1 MKIKKITSLIIS
13 SAVSAAMLSC
23 FPVFSE
29 EAAET
34 PAGEYTLEYEIFQND
49 KGDSYAAVTGYTG
62 EPVNVEIPAEYE
74 GYTVKEIS
82 SGAFK
87 ECETI
92 ESVVIP
98 DCVET
103 IDVHCFDS
111 CSNLAEVTL
120 PNGLTGIGQY
130 AFRGCVNLKT
140 IQFPVM
146 LRKIGG
152 SAFECSG
159 ISGDIVFPENLEE
172 VVDYAFSQCS
182 GIESVSLGDNVTNI
196 SSYAFSYC
204 ENLKSV
210 KIGRNT
216 KLIANYAF
224 LKCPVL
230 ESIYIYGNPEVQ
242 YHAFGILDY
251 DVVSDNITVY
261 CSSASTVWEY
271 CQNPLELTNEE
282 DIVPINCQEL
292 FCRGDANLD
301 TAFDTQDA
309 DAFKDFLLKKNPLY
323 ELSAAYSDM
332 NGDGCYNVF
341 DKIIMDRELA
351 EPAA

>member
-1 MKIKKITSLIIS
+1 MKIKKIISLLIS

-29 EAAET
+29 ESAET
-34 PAGEYTLEYEIFQND
+34 PSNEYTLEYELNTGTD
-49 KGDSYAAVTGYTG
+49 EPYYSVTGYTG

-74 GYTVKEIS
+74 GYPVKSIGC
-82 SGAFK
+82 GAFSD
-87 ECETI
+87 CETI

-98 DCVET
+98 DCVESLALY
-103 IDVHCFDS
+103 CFDS

-120 PNGLTGIGQY
+120 PNGLTEIGQY

-140 IQFPVM
+140 IQFPEKLQRIV
-146 LRKIGG
+146 
-152 SAFECSG
+152 SYAFMYSG
-159 ISGDIVFPENLEE
+159 ISGDIVLPESLKRIEGG
-172 VVDYAFSQCS
+172 VFSGCP
-182 GIESVSLGDNVTNI
+182 GIESVVIGDNVTHI
-196 SSYAFSYC
+196 GDSCFSDC
-204 ENLKSV
+204 INLNSV
-210 KIGRNT
+210 TIGRNAEE
-216 KLIANYAF
+216 ICGWAF
-224 LKCPVL
+224 YKCPSL

-251 DVVSDNITVY
+251 DVVSDNVTVY
-261 CSSASTVWEY
+261 CSSASSLWEY

-309 DAFKDFLLKKNPLY
+309 DSFKDFLLKKNSLY
-323 ELSAAYSDM
+323 ELSAAYCDM
-332 NGDGCYNVF
+332 NDDGCYNVF
-341 DKIIMDRELA
+341 DKIIMERELA
-351 EPAA
+351 ETVS

>member
-1 MKIKKITSLIIS
+1 MKIKKIISLLIS
-13 SAVSAAMLSC
+13 SAVSAALLSC

-34 PAGEYTLEYEIFQND
+34 PSNEYTLEYELNTGTD
-49 KGDSYAAVTGYTG
+49 EPYYSVTGYTG

-74 GYTVKEIS
+74 GYPVKSIGC
-82 SGAFK
+82 GAFSD
-87 ECETI
+87 CETI

-98 DCVET
+98 DCVESLALY
-103 IDVHCFDS
+103 CFDS

-120 PNGLTGIGQY
+120 PNGLTEIGQY

-140 IQFPVM
+140 IQFPEKLQRIV
-146 LRKIGG
+146 
-152 SAFECSG
+152 SYAFMYSG
-159 ISGDIVFPENLEE
+159 ISGDIVLPESLKRIEGG
-172 VVDYAFSQCS
+172 VFSGCP
-182 GIESVSLGDNVTNI
+182 GIESVVIGDNVTHI
-196 SSYAFSYC
+196 GDSCFSDC
-204 ENLKSV
+204 INLNSV
-210 KIGRNT
+210 TIGRNAEE
-216 KLIANYAF
+216 ICGWAF
-224 LKCPVL
+224 YKCPLL

-251 DVVSDNITVY
+251 DVVSDNVTVY
-261 CSSASTVWEY
+261 CSSASSVWEY

-341 DKIIMDRELA
+341 DKIIMDRKLA
-351 EPAA
+351 EIVS